1 MVARTPIVYSFVQF
15 PVSVD
20 VVSDTALCIGSELV
34 LDALGAET
42 YQWTEAS
49 LDLSQA
55 ATLVYPVTE
64 VHPHGGRFE
73 CVL

>member
-1 MVARTPIVYSFVQF
+1 MVAKMDSIFLPVQF

-20 VVSDTALCIGSELV
+20 VVSDTALCIGSELI

-49 LDLSQA
+49 LDLSQD
-55 ATLVYPVTE
+55 ATLVYPVM
-64 VHPHGGRFE
+64 GAR
-73 CVL
+73 